1 MEIDGVQV
9 KLVTDENGRATSPE
23 LLCGSY
29 YLVETKAPAG
39 YNLDENAVH
48 VRVQPDAVT
57 EISYVYVANERGSI
71 LPETG
76 GMGTKILII
85 SGGVLVVGAAILLVT
100 RRRMRE
106 N

>member
-1 MEIDGVQV
+1 MER
-9 KLVTDENGRATSPE
+9 KS
-23 LLCGSY
+23 
-29 YLVETKAPAG
+29 PAG
-39 YNLDENAVH
+39 YDLDENAVH
-48 VRVQPDAVT
+48 VRVQPDAVA
-57 EISYVYVANERGSI
+57 EISCVSVLNDRGSL